1 MKNIEYKVKDKQEA
15 PQQLQKRSNLTKN
28 SQQSSLVTPFL
39 MTTVLHLE
47 NNHNICPFLHTWS
60 AHTAASVCVS
70 TVAQCV
76 VRDGRVRFCECL
88 WEAILPTVRG
98 LLHVTLFYT
107 TQSTAGPGIV
117 SVHECHHQKHLTCN
131 PRMQMRRGGVG
142 GGWSYGPFGKCIQEK
157 RRKRWVP
164 SPCSAPRLE
173 SFILWTLVHRS
184 G

>member
-76 VRDGRVRFCECL
+76 IRDGRVRFCECL

-117 SVHECHHQKHLTCN
+117 SVHECHHRKHLTCN

-142 GGWSYGPFGKCIQEK
+142 GGVGVMVRLANAFK
-157 RRKRWVP
+157 RREEKD
-164 SPCSAPRLE
+164 E
-173 SFILWTLVHRS
+173 SLLRAQLH

>member
-1 MKNIEYKVKDKQEA
+1 M
-15 PQQLQKRSNLTKN
+15 
-28 SQQSSLVTPFL
+28 
-39 MTTVLHLE
+39 
-47 NNHNICPFLHTWS
+47 
-60 AHTAASVCVS
+60 S

-142 GGWSYGPFGKCIQEK
+142 WGGVGVMVRLANAFKRKEEK
-157 RRKRWVP
+157 D
-164 SPCSAPRLE
+164 E
-173 SFILWTLVHRS
+173 SLLRAQLH